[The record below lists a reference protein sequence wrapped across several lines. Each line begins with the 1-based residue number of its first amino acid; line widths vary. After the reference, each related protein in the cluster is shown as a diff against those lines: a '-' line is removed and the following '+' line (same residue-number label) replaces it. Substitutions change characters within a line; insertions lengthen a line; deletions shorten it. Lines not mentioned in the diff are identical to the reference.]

1 MYHLK
6 VERNTKEINFGVIKI
21 ISAHGDDCHELV
33 KPGAEERKFNLL
45 KPILSQCIS
54 LQTENNWSVH
64 SAATSKTLD

>member
-21 ISAHGDDCHELV
+21 ISAQGDDCHEL
-33 KPGAEERKFNLL
+33 ERKFNLL

-54 LQTENNWSVH
+54 LQTENN
-64 SAATSKTLD
+64 

>member
-1 MYHLK
+1 MLWQ
-6 VERNTKEINFGVIKI
+6 TKENVSFKGWEKYKNFGVIKI
-21 ISAHGDDCHELV
+21 ISAQGDDCHELV

-64 SAATSKTLD
+64 SAAT